1 MEQPA
6 NRPDVANRVR
16 RANTVPIVWRALA
29 GHHREGAVSRELLAL
44 RQLRRS
50 VERFAPDREQPAI
63 AKPIDGAILVVA
75 RPRGA
80 GRRA

>member
-16 RANTVPIVWRALA
+16 RANTVPLVWRALA
-29 GHHREGAVSRELLAL
+29 GHHRECAVSRELLAL

-50 VERFAPDREQPAI
+50 VERFAPDREQPAS
-63 AKPIDGAILVVA
+63 AKPIDGTILVVVL
-75 RPRGA
+75 PRGA
-80 GRRA
+80 GRRS